1 VAHELPGNDGCLHNI
16 EAFASRP
23 EAIIC
28 LFSQTTHRWSLIKS
42 IRRSMSMPAMQTGT
56 PDPESSIG
64 SRVQKLR
71 GRHPVEAGAEARGME
86 TSPGGAE

>member
-1 VAHELPGNDGCLHNI
+1 
-16 EAFASRP
+16 
-23 EAIIC
+23 
-28 LFSQTTHRWSLIKS
+28 
-42 IRRSMSMPAMQTGT
+42 MPAMQTGT